1 MMQEGEQVLGRNEEA
16 TTSSGEAETNPEIHP
31 ENASGTA
38 CAYPTAISDY
48 NHLAEA
54 NRQYLVGFLTRER
67 STQLLTNA
75 SNASIPLAGDNTHGA
90 SSTKDWTRPD
100 NFLLDIHINEPG
112 PALSTHNLVYS
123 AIEKARSHEGI
134 GSAPEETV
142 ARFQIYA
149 PPVAEESRH
158 GSNQHEKDE
167 PNERGVEKGSV
178 EDLMTLPSSDST
190 DRPPVPAT
198 RWIIPARSKV
208 DLLVQ
213 FSSSDVGIF
222 DCNLGFEIAGVC
234 REFTLFC
241 RGVCTVPTINSDPR
255 NVFMS
260 RIKSHPE
267 HVFMQEKFVL
277 SKNQFEFGPLI
288 ALPVAARKVPETESE
303 CAQLLKTSAN
313 SVEVFRM
320 SNSSLFPLRV
330 GFTLEKTDSDP
341 AFAMYPSFLDI
352 PEGETGEVKLRAS
365 PTRDGLQENTTVCC
379 VSDNPEPILFSVSCF
394 GCTPALQL
402 RGPWEQPAANSTS
415 ESDASPRDSSSAKPI
430 LDFEQLLLKRQEEKT
445 FFIENVSPLAVSW
458 SLLCGDLPPD
468 FRVFPMEGTI
478 KSLQKASVLVVFTA
492 NTKAVYKL
500 SIQIQFSDAE
510 SALKISDRNRVVPLV
525 IAAEVYKIEVS
536 SFEKESA
543 ATAGIGNTSSGSAT
557 TANGDGSLDFGLVRV
572 GESHSRSF
580 TIRNRGKYNIKYVLS
595 IRTHA
600 SRELFKVE
608 PSELILEPDKVSSV
622 NVAFFSKREV
632 TLRDCKDI
640 KCTIIEMIS
649 GEPCR
654 EFTVSTTVRSVFSVF
669 RIQPNRG
676 INFGPHKYNDLAKS
690 KRMEVRNDGEFP
702 FKFRIRPPTK
712 SAAASGSP
720 DDDSLSLGTLLNLA
734 VLNIGQ
740 FSVSPDC
747 GSVDPGVTVGVD
759 VTFQPIDCK
768 VYREFIHIEISGRNM
783 LGPVGAD
790 SLQYELAGESCF
802 PGITTNDFE
811 SIFEGQ
817 IVVRSLGLDCAT
829 APAQQQRQPSS
840 SSSNALGFSM
850 LGIQSVVFA
859 EKEQTFSFGAL
870 TAAANSKGTVE
881 RFKITNPTKVTTT
894 VQFQVSNSSH
904 GSGFVSEVAPVQA
917 FTVQPSVWE
926 IPPLEH
932 RFVSVYFKPTTIA
945 SYQAVFKAK
954 VDESPPQATA
964 QSLTNDALLHFEL
977 RGEGT
982 IPCVSIM
989 EPTQRDASEALV
1001 LNFGRVRVSKSK
1013 DLSIILRNDGILSST
1028 KMHDEA
1034 TTSLLKITVHSNP
1047 FDETTVKLTGTGC
1060 KEDLVF
1066 EDLPLGHDDELHFDD
1081 IQLLSEHHHNS
1092 RQDGNAAARATD
1104 VKVFSLCNQTSD
1116 TVRFAWPKTMPPFSF
1131 TPAVGHLRPKSYKL
1145 ITGTFS
1151 PDSLDTKHA
1160 VIYHAHP
1167 IALQAQR
1174 IAYKDPVA
1182 VQSSSPSDWDGNAR
1196 TVAFEGSQP
1205 GVSGADETLAEPAF
1219 ETIGAPAVITLSCF
1233 AAADALSH
1241 RISIHNK
1248 SKIKLVY
1255 SWRFER
1261 AFGADAGGFLPNV
1274 SASSGSVDDD
1284 CPFEISPEA
1293 GTIAAEV
1300 NQVFAVK
1307 FAPME
1312 VDDYHYTLVLEAE
1325 STHDDNDA
1333 FRTLRIDVRGASL
1346 RPTCHFDV
1354 ERSDY
1359 AQRGAPHVVG
1369 PNGELG
1375 PLDHS
1380 VKVIEM
1386 ESLGVRVRNTRRFY
1400 VVNPTNVSYEFTWTP
1415 EAEVNPCFRC
1425 ATPKGLMLAGKRCE
1439 MIFEFMPQQLE
1450 LQEMFWRFQIP
1461 HFQVNQ
1467 LFLFVGTT
1475 TEPRVILD
1483 RGSVNFNT
1491 LLIGTKASQS
1501 IALVNYEH
1509 IPFNFVFD
1517 KSSLDFANEM
1527 PALLVH
1533 PLSGVIPPNSRCN
1546 IDIEFVPTEEKTY
1559 NFNLNCIVK
1568 RKPTRLSL
1576 NVKGEGY
1583 SIHDALTIASDDQN
1597 ETRSVVL
1604 GVGNLVDF
1612 GAVRV
1617 NEELQRCAMIHNMG
1631 KFNFEFNWSAQKFPV
1646 GFSIEPMQGTVKK
1659 TDKVTCKL
1667 LFAPSKQTFLDGT
1680 QVACTIAGSRHYVF
1694 ALHGNAVSPSLQFS
1708 FMAHDFGPCFVAEPD
1723 ALPIL
1728 ETVQLNIFNMDPEI
1742 GIDLDCLFEKKPHL
1756 RVECPPTV
1764 LGPRESV
1771 NIPIVFTAR
1780 QEMSY
1785 IEMVP
1790 FTING
1795 GSSTINISI
1804 RGEGITPK
1812 VEPANPAAMQ
1822 SVAFSALQIGQQLSR
1837 TIKIVNRAKRKITV
1851 GVVDGDSV
1859 PGVLSLEALSISIL
1873 SPREIVLRPKETA
1886 DIEFKFAPIKRTPAF
1901 QKDVFLNIAGSK
1913 KKLVTLSG
1921 CCQGMEVA
1929 LDTDTLSFG
1938 TVCLGSQH
1946 VCKVRLQ
1953 NRGDVAAKFQWN
1965 PRAFAPDF
1973 TVSPTE
1979 GMVAPNYHKTLET
1992 TFKPAA
1998 VNPDLRYDHLAC
2010 VLEGVSPVFLT
2021 LAGGCIKQATSS
2033 IHDIHFKSRVRE
2045 SATKQIVIENT
2056 STSPWN
2062 LFPVVTGEHWSCQ
2075 ENVTI
2080 PAEGKATVDVVYC
2093 PLRMTKKRSSE
2104 TEVDD
2109 STHHHPEKLEGS
2121 IFFAIPDGTA
2131 LLYNVFGKATA
2142 PASAGTINVSTP
2154 AKKTLPIAVPMK
2166 NWLKI
2171 AQTFDVA
2178 VSKPNGS
2185 ESVRAQGPSS
2195 ITVQGYATRNYN
2207 LKFFSYTEGVT
2218 ALALRFM
2225 NPENGEYVVYDV
2237 NVTVT
2242 QATEIET
2249 VQFEAP
2255 VRQSLKKTIAIENPF
2270 DATRVVAFADP
2281 ENWWRCSNPAIRV
2294 RQLAEITGRPEG
2306 LYEVECRP
2314 TLHLNTPVEVSLTI
2328 SFAELGEY
2336 TYKLVLATQPAGVER
2351 ILRFKAP
2358 LGGSQT
2364 QSFAFTTFSDKPTD
2378 VACSVQQ
2385 PTFFSVPN
2393 ALKIDGTMDWEGKN
2407 HVVQIKFEPEA
2418 LGEIRDTLTL
2428 FADTVGEYK

>member
-1 MMQEGEQVLGRNEEA
+1 M
-16 TTSSGEAETNPEIHP
+16 
-31 ENASGTA
+31 
-38 CAYPTAISDY
+38 
-48 NHLAEA
+48 
-54 NRQYLVGFLTRER
+54 
-67 STQLLTNA
+67 
-75 SNASIPLAGDNTHGA
+75 
-90 SSTKDWTRPD
+90 
-100 NFLLDIHINEPG
+100 
-112 PALSTHNLVYS
+112 
-123 AIEKARSHEGI
+123 
-134 GSAPEETV
+134 
-142 ARFQIYA
+142 
-149 PPVAEESRH
+149 
-158 GSNQHEKDE
+158 
-167 PNERGVEKGSV
+167 
-178 EDLMTLPSSDST
+178 
-190 DRPPVPAT
+190 
-198 RWIIPARSKV
+198 
-208 DLLVQ
+208 
-213 FSSSDVGIF
+213 
-222 DCNLGFEIAGVC
+222 
-234 REFTLFC
+234 
-241 RGVCTVPTINSDPR
+241 INSDPR

-260 RIKSHPE
+260 RIKSRPE
-267 HVFMQEKFVL
+267 HAFVQKKFVL

-288 ALPVAARKVPETESE
+288 VLPEAARNVPETESE
-303 CAQLLKTSAN
+303 FAQLLKTSPN
-313 SVEVFRM
+313 NVEVFRM
-320 SNSSLFPLRV
+320 SNSSVFPIRID
-330 GFTLEKTDSDP
+330 FALEKTDGDP
-341 AFAMYPSFLDI
+341 AFAIHPSYLNI
-352 PEGETGEVKLRAS
+352 PEGETREVKLWAS
-365 PTRDGLQENTTVCC
+365 PTCDGFQENALVCC
-379 VSDNPEPILFSVSCF
+379 VSDNPEPALFSVSCF

-415 ESDASPRDSSSAKPI
+415 ESDTSPRDSSSAGPI

-445 FFIENVSPLAVSW
+445 FFIENVSPIAVSW

-468 FRVFPMEGTI
+468 FRIFPMEGTI
-478 KSLQKASVLVVFTA
+478 KSLQKAPVIVVFTA
-492 NTKAVYKL
+492 NTEAVYKL
-500 SIQIQFSDAE
+500 PIQIQFSDAE
-510 SALKISDRNRVVPLV
+510 SALKVNDRNRVVPLV
-525 IAAEVYKIEVS
+525 IAAEAYKIEVS
-536 SFEKESA
+536 SFEKMSA
-543 ATAGIGNTSSGSAT
+543 ATVGIESTNGGSTT
-557 TANGDGSLDFGLVRV
+557 TANGDGSLDFGLARV

-600 SRELFKVE
+600 SRELFKIE
-608 PSELILEPDKVSSV
+608 PSELILEPDKVSNV
-622 NVAFFSKREV
+622 NVTFFSKREV

-654 EFTVSTTVRSVFSVF
+654 EFTVFTTVRSVFSVF
-669 RIQPNRG
+669 RVQPNRG
-676 INFGPHKYNDLAKS
+676 INFGPHKYSDLAKS
-690 KRMEVRNDGEFP
+690 KRMEIRNDGEFP
-702 FKFRIRPPTK
+702 FKFRIRPPTDSTTAS
-712 SAAASGSP
+712 SAP
-720 DDDSLSLGTLLNLA
+720 DDDLLSLDTPLNPTALS
-734 VLNIGQ
+734 IGQ

-747 GSVDPGVTVGVD
+747 GIVDPGVTVGID

-768 VYREFIHIEISGRNM
+768 AYREFVHIEISGRNM
-783 LGPVGAD
+783 LDPAGAD
-790 SLQYELAGESCF
+790 SLQYELVGESCF

-811 SIFEGQ
+811 SIFEEQ
-817 IVVRSLGLDCAT
+817 IVVRSLGLDHAT
-829 APAQQQRQPSS
+829 VSAQQQRQPSS

-859 EKEQTFSFGAL
+859 EKEQIFSFGAL
-870 TAAANSKGTVE
+870 IAAANSKGTVE

-904 GSGFVSEVAPVQA
+904 GSGSISEIAPAQA
-917 FTVQPSVWE
+917 FMAQPSVWE

-945 SYQAVFKAK
+945 SYQAVFTAK

-964 QSLTNDALLHFEL
+964 QSLTNDALLQFEL

-982 IPCVSIM
+982 MPCVSIM
-989 EPTQRDASEALV
+989 EPTQRDASGALV
-1001 LNFGRVRVSKSK
+1001 LNYGRVRVSKSK
-1013 DLSIILRNDGILSST
+1013 DLPIILRNDGILSATVLFSLT
-1028 KMHDEA
+1028 SNPNFFFALGNGSVSIAPKATETLSIQFKPQKMHDEA
-1034 TTSLLKITVHSNP
+1034 TTSLLKITVHNNP
-1047 FDETTVKLTGTGC
+1047 FDETIVKLAGTGY

-1066 EDLPLGHDDELHFDD
+1066 EDLPLGHDDELYFDD
-1081 IQLLSEHHHNS
+1081 IQLLSEHHQNS
-1092 RQDGNAAARATD
+1092 QQDANSAARATD

-1145 ITGTFS
+1145 ITGKFS
-1151 PDSLDTKHA
+1151 PESRDTKHA

-1174 IAYKDPVA
+1174 IAYRDLTA
-1182 VQSSSPSDWDGNAR
+1182 VQSSSSSDWDENAR
-1196 TVAFEGSQP
+1196 TVTFEGGQP

-1233 AAADALSH
+1233 AAADALSFDCDTTSIVFKRTFMLQACSH
-1241 RISIHNK
+1241 RISVQNK

-1261 AFGADAGGFLPNV
+1261 AFGADNDGFLPNV
-1274 SASSGSVDDD
+1274 SSSSGSVDDD

-1293 GTIAAEV
+1293 GTIAAEAS
-1300 NQVFAVK
+1300 QVFTVK

-1312 VDDYHYTLVLEAE
+1312 VDEFHYTLVLEAE
-1325 STHDDNDA
+1325 SAHNDDDVS
-1333 FRTLRIDVRGASL
+1333 RTLRVDVRGASL
-1346 RPTCHFDV
+1346 RPACHFDV

-1359 AQRGAPHVVG
+1359 AQRRAPHLVG

-1439 MIFEFMPQQLE
+1439 MIFEFTPQQLE

-1501 IALVNYEH
+1501 IALVNHEH

-1517 KSSLDFANEM
+1517 KSSLDFANEV
-1527 PALLVH
+1527 PTLLVH

-1559 NFNLNCIVK
+1559 NFNLSCIVK

-1583 SIHDALTIASDDQN
+1583 SIHDALMIASDDQS

-1604 GVGNLVDF
+1604 GIGNLVDF

-1617 NEELQRCAMIHNMG
+1617 NEELQRCVMIHNMG

-1659 TDKVTCKL
+1659 TDKVACKL
-1667 LFAPSKQTFLDGT
+1667 LFAPSKQTSLDGA

-1694 ALHGNAVSPSLQFS
+1694 ALHGNAVPPSLQLS
-1708 FMAHDFGPCFVAEPD
+1708 FTAHDFGACFVAEPD
-1723 ALPIL
+1723 ALPIS

-1780 QEMSY
+1780 QEVSY

-1790 FTING
+1790 FMING

-1812 VEPANPAAMQ
+1812 VELVNPAAMQ
-1822 SVAFSALQIGQQLSR
+1822 SVTFSALQIEQQLSR

-1851 GVVDGDSV
+1851 DVVDDDSV

-1886 DIEFKFAPIKRTPAF
+1886 DIEFKFAPTKRIPAF
-1901 QKDVFLNIAGSK
+1901 QKDVFLNVAGSK

-1929 LDTDTLSFG
+1929 LDTDTLLFG
-1938 TVCLGSQH
+1938 TVCLGSQL
-1946 VCKVRLQ
+1946 VRKVRLQ

-1973 TVSPTE
+1973 TISPAE
-1979 GMVAPNYHKTLET
+1979 GMVAPNYHKALEI

-1998 VNPDLRYDHLAC
+1998 VNPDLRYDHLTC
-2010 VLEGVSPVFLT
+2010 VLEGASPVFLT
-2021 LAGGCIKQATSS
+2021 LVGGCIKQATSS
-2033 IHDIHFKSRVRE
+2033 IQDIHFESRVRE
-2045 SATKQIVIENT
+2045 SATKHIVIENT

-2080 PAEGKATVDVVYC
+2080 PAEGKTAVDIVYC
-2093 PLRMTKKRSSE
+2093 PLRMTKQRSSE
-2104 TEVDD
+2104 IEVDD
-2109 STHHHPEKLEGS
+2109 SIHHHPEQLEGS

-2166 NWLKI
+2166 NWLKT
-2171 AQTFDVA
+2171 AQTFDV
-2178 VSKPNGS
+2178 VVNKSNES

-2195 ITVQGYATRNYN
+2195 ITVQGSAMRNYN
-2207 LKFFSYTEGVT
+2207 LKFFSYTEGVV
-2218 ALALRFM
+2218 ALTLRFM
-2225 NPENGEYVVYDV
+2225 NPESGEYVIYDV

-2249 VQFEAP
+2249 LQFEAP
-2255 VRQSLKKTIAIENPF
+2255 VRQSLKKTITIENPF
-2270 DATRVVAFADP
+2270 DATRVVTFADP
-2281 ENWWRCSNPAIRV
+2281 ENWWQCSSLAIRV
-2294 RQLAEITGRPEG
+2294 RQLTEIMGRPEG
-2306 LYEVECRP
+2306 SYEVEYRP
-2314 TLHLNTPVEVSLTI
+2314 TLHLNTPAEASLTI

-2351 ILRFKAP
+2351 ILHFKAP

-2364 QSFAFTTFSDKPTD
+2364 QNFAFTTFSDKSAD
-2378 VACSVQQ
+2378 VACSIQQ

-2393 ALKIDGTMDWEGKN
+2393 GLKIDGTMDWEGKN
-2407 HVVQIKFEPEA
+2407 HAVQIKFEPEA

-2428 FADTVGEYK
+2428 FADTVGEYKCTLHGVSVPPLPQGPFVFAASSAREIEFRNVFSTHKDFEVMVDNPRFTLSTKSLSIPAKSSKVITVKVDPSAVSASASGTTTSASTAGKPAAASSSQEAAPSLLTGKLFVSCPSQKELPSWVYYLETTAPSAATAT